1 MAVKIRLRRMGE
13 NKLPFFRVVVTD
25 TRCPQTGSCLETVGW
40 YDPKKKTGSDIK
52 LDMDRIDYWRGQ
64 GAQMTVT
71 VKDLVKKVAKTLP
84 PKPPKKKKAEAA
96 AEAQA

>member
-1 MAVKIRLRRMGE
+1 MGE

-25 TRCPQTGSCLETVGW
+25 TRNPQTGNFLETVGW
-40 YDPKKKTGSDIK
+40 YDPKKKAGSDIK

-64 GAQMTVT
+64 GAQMSVT

-84 PKPPKKKKAEAA
+84 PKAPRKKAKAA
-96 AEAQA
+96 AEAQAEA